1 MTTNVSTVRQW
12 NRHVSSGGS
21 GLKDTSRSCHRWVVA
36 TVQNEST
43 CLRRPCIIAQ
53 EVCAKPKTI
62 FDILK
67 TILNYLGC
75 GKSDGFHEC

>member
-12 NRHVSSGGS
+12 NRHVSGGGS
-21 GLKDTSRSCHRWVVA
+21 GLKDTPRSGHCWVVA

-43 CLRRPCIIAQ
+43 CLRSLCIITQ
-53 EVCAKPKTI
+53 EVCAKVKTI

-67 TILNYLGC
+67 TILNYSGC
-75 GKSDGFHEC
+75 GKSDGFHE